1 MDKLPEPALE
11 AAERMLKNY
20 QSWPPK
26 PPMTVE
32 RMRRRVELEERLGLS
47 DDGKLLR
54 YSQQI
59 GGPDGKTNH
68 YEVASRYLKEIL
80 RSTVASPPQRFSIAV
95 GKSACRYQ
103 SDGRIDSLR
112 LARRSAAV
120 RQSYA
125 MYALDAK
132 AAIFRS
138 ERRLLPAL
146 AAILIPASVLSN
158 KSAMLSR
165 LASDLISLWFFAA
178 VSTRIRA

>member
-1 MDKLPEPALE
+1 
-11 AAERMLKNY
+11 
-20 QSWPPK
+20 
-26 PPMTVE
+26 MTVE

-146 AAILIPASVLSN
+146 ATILIPTSVLSK
-158 KSAMLSR
+158 KSAMVFALVSTCRKSLQLLVCLRDEPAILQSSLLQTQPSHLSR
-165 LASDLISLWFFAA
+165 PNP
-178 VSTRIRA
+178 

>member
-1 MDKLPEPALE
+1 LDDGAFTPSREVLHESVDKLPEPALE

-68 YEVASRYLKEIL
+68 YEVAFKVPEGNSPVNSR
-80 RSTVASPPQRFSIAV
+80 
-95 GKSACRYQ
+95 
-103 SDGRIDSLR
+103 
-112 LARRSAAV
+112 
-120 RQSYA
+120 
-125 MYALDAK
+125 
-132 AAIFRS
+132 
-138 ERRLLPAL
+138 
-146 AAILIPASVLSN
+146 
-158 KSAMLSR
+158 
-165 LASDLISLWFFAA
+165 
-178 VSTRIRA
+178 